1 MRKLYEIDKDIEAFE
16 WEVDPETG
24 EILNPDALNDL
35 QMERDAKIEGVG
47 LKIKNLTAEL
57 DAVKREKANFD
68 SRAKSLERE
77 IEGYKQFLV
86 YALQGEKFKTDRV
99 VMSFRK
105 SESVKITDE
114 YLIPDNLCDFTMVR
128 KPNKTAIK
136 QMLKKDET
144 VMGAELVEKQN
155 ISIK

>member
-1 MRKLYEIDKDIEAFE
+1 MRKLYEIDKDIENFE
-16 WEVDPETG
+16 WDIDLETG
-24 EILNPDALNDL
+24 EILNPDALDDL

-86 YALQGEKFKTDRV
+86 YALQGEKFKTDKV

-105 SESVKITDE
+105 SESVLVKDDYLVPDE
-114 YLIPDNLCDFTMVR
+114 YCNITVVR
-128 KPNKTAIK
+128 KPDKKVLKDA
-136 QMLKKDET
+136 LKKGAEI
-144 VMGAELVEKQN
+144 MGCELVEKQN
-155 ISIK
+155 VSVK